1 MATAKKL
8 PSGKYRCLIYIG
20 MENGKRKYKSFTADT
35 KKEAERK
42 AVNYQSE
49 LEDKQ
54 DTVNSMIECYIK
66 SKEKVLSQTTLKA
79 YISIKNN
86 LMEEISLLKVKSLNS
101 SNVQAWIGSISIGHS
116 PKTVKNAYGLLS
128 AALESYAPEI
138 RLSVKLPQQEK
149 RKTYVPTD
157 DEIKALMDYLKEYD
171 YDMYVACS
179 LAAFGTMR
187 RSEIC
192 ALTAD
197 DVKGNIISVNKAL
210 VLSTDGEW
218 ITKTTKNIS
227 STREIEMPD
236 FVINLLPKEG
246 KLVKI
251 NPSRVSDRF
260 IKYLKHLDMR
270 RFRFHDLRHYSAS
283 IMHAIGVPDV
293 YIMERGGWGSDHTL
307 KNIYRG
313 SMDDFSKKFTDMTN
327 EHFSTMQHE
336 MQHKNERA

>member
-149 RKTYVPTD
+149 EKPTCLQMM
-157 DEIKALMDYLKEYD
+157 K
-171 YDMYVACS
+171 
-179 LAAFGTMR
+179 
-187 RSEIC
+187 
-192 ALTAD
+192 
-197 DVKGNIISVNKAL
+197 
-210 VLSTDGEW
+210 
-218 ITKTTKNIS
+218 
-227 STREIEMPD
+227 
-236 FVINLLPKEG
+236 
-246 KLVKI
+246 
-251 NPSRVSDRF
+251 
-260 IKYLKHLDMR
+260 
-270 RFRFHDLRHYSAS
+270 
-283 IMHAIGVPDV
+283 
-293 YIMERGGWGSDHTL
+293 
-307 KNIYRG
+307 
-313 SMDDFSKKFTDMTN
+313 
-327 EHFSTMQHE
+327 
-336 MQHKNERA
+336 